1 MTTDFT
7 IVFDEYM
14 PLKELV
20 FTTLKKAIIKGELQP
35 GDRLME
41 LQLAEKMGVSRTPI
55 REAIHKL
62 SREGLV
68 TLIPRKGAEVA
79 GMSRKTLNDV
89 LTVRKDL
96 ELLAFRLAFENI
108 DKEQL
113 LSLEKRMKAFE
124 NAVDTGDILQ
134 MVDTDE
140 QFHMVIYDAA
150 SNNKLADILGNL
162 RDSMYRYRLEYL
174 KDAVYRK
181 RLEKEHRALVDCI
194 KNRDLKKGISVV
206 ESHIENQKKAVLSRI
221 DQDGADGKKEAFPKR

>member
-7 IVFDEYM
+7 IIFDEYL

-79 GMSRKTLNDV
+79 GMSVKTLTDV

-108 DKEQL
+108 DDEQL
-113 LSLEKRMKAFE
+113 ETLERRLEAFE
-124 NAVDTGDILQ
+124 KAVDEDDILL

-140 QFHMVIYDAA
+140 QFHFVIYDAA
-150 SNNKLADILGNL
+150 ANNKLREILNNL
-162 RDSMYRYRLEYL
+162 RESMYRYRLEYL

-194 KNRDLKKGISVV
+194 RNRDLKKGLSVV
-206 ESHIENQKKAVLSRI
+206 ESHIENQKKAVLGRI
-221 DQDGADGKKEAFPKR
+221 EQDAAEEKKEAITDR